1 MSASQQSTTGY
12 ADVNGVRLYYEV
24 AGEGHSLVLQHEGIA
39 DCRMWDDQFGVF
51 AQRYRVVRYDYRG
64 FGKSSMQP
72 GAFSLRDDLLVLLR
86 VLGIVKTYL
95 LGASLGGSM
104 TVDFALEH
112 PDIVDAIIPVAPG
125 LSGLQ
130 PPEEEATLF
139 EPVEEAIKA
148 GDLDRANDLEVH
160 IWVDGPNRAPDQVDP
175 AVREKVRV
183 MNGDSFKRQ
192 DEWTDAKPV
201 PLEPPAV
208 GRLGEIHVP
217 TLVIIGDEDVPHVQ
231 RAADAIASGIAGA
244 KKVVMHNTAHVLMME
259 RPEEFNRI
267 VLDFLASLA

>member
-24 AGEGHSLVLQHEGIA
+24 AGVGHPLVLQHEGIA
-39 DCRMWDDQFGVF
+39 DSRMWDDQFGVF

-64 FGKSSMQP
+64 FGKSDMRP
-72 GAFSLRDDLLVLLR
+72 GDFSLRDDLLGLLR
-86 VLGIVKTYL
+86 SLGIEKTYL

-104 TVDFALEH
+104 TIDFALEH
-112 PDIVDAIIPVAPG
+112 PGMVDAIIPVAPG

-130 PPEEEATLF
+130 PPEEENFLF
-139 EPVEEAIKA
+139 EPIEEAIKA

-160 IWVDGPNRAPDQVDP
+160 LWVDGPNRANDQVDP
-175 AVREKVRV
+175 AVREKIRV

-244 KKVVMHNTAHVLMME
+244 KKAVMHNTAHVLMME

-267 VLDFLASLA
+267 VLDFLSSLA